1 MKIKFI
7 TLVMTCLFPLLVIA
21 NENKIVGDINC
32 DGKEDIAKMTSNKSK
47 VMIYVTLNDGTK
59 SNEIEFG
66 LGESGYQD
74 SLCGIKPI
82 LSSEELV
89 EEMIGYKPSKSCIG
103 LNIRAGECDS
113 MHLFW
118 NKETGML
125 NWWRL

>member
-1 MKIKFI
+1 MKTVFTI
-7 TLVMTCLFPLLVIA
+7 LVLTCLFPLLVIA
-21 NENKIVGDINC
+21 SENKIVGDINC
-32 DGKEDIAKMTSNKSK
+32 DGKDDIAKMTFDKSK

-66 LGESGYQD
+66 LGKSGYQG
-74 SLCGIKPI
+74 SLCGKKPI
-82 LSSEELV
+82 LSSEELL
-89 EEMIGYKPSKSCIG
+89 EEMIGYKPSANCIG